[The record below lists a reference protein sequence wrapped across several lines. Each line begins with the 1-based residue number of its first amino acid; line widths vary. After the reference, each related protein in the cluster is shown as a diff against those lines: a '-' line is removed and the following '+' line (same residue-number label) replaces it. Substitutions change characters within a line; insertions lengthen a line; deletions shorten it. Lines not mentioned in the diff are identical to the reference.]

1 MSQGSETAI
10 TVLLVDDHAV
20 VRQGYRR
27 LLESASGVTVVGEAA
42 TSLEALHWDRE
53 LTSDVVVLD
62 IALPGVS
69 GIETLRRIRARRPEA
84 RVLMFSMYHD
94 AVYALRALEAGATG
108 YVSKST
114 APELLV
120 EAVRAVA
127 SGKQYISPDVHRSM
141 TTHFAQMAEMR
152 ESLSARE
159 HEVLRLLLRGHEL
172 ADIGEM
178 LGLSPKTVANLQT
191 SIKQKL
197 GAGTALQLL
206 VIARRLGLSA
216 QEVAARPDP

>member
-1 MSQGSETAI
+1 LKQGSGAAI

-20 VRQGYRR
+20 VREGYRR
-27 LLESASGVTVVGEAA
+27 LLESAPGVTVVGEAA
-42 TSLEALHWDRE
+42 NSLEALHRDRE

-62 IALPGVS
+62 IALPGAS

-84 RVLMFSMYHD
+84 HVLMFSMYHD

-114 APELLV
+114 APELLI

-127 SGKQYISPDVHRSM
+127 GGRQYISPDVHRAM
-141 TTHFAQMAEMR
+141 TAHSACIAEIH

-159 HEVLRLLLRGHEL
+159 HEVLRLLLRGEEVG
-172 ADIGEM
+172 DIGEK
-178 LGLSPKTVANLQT
+178 LGISPKTVANLQT
-191 SIKQKL
+191 SIKHKL

-216 QEVAARPDP
+216 